1 MPIEGE
7 PRATVNACKAI
18 DAFMATTK
26 MPELLV
32 YADPGVLIPPK
43 ATTWYINKIAD
54 LKTAFVGQG
63 LHFIQEG
70 QPDAGWRN

>member
-1 MPIEGE
+1 MTAYRTQPIDRE
-7 PRATVNACKAI
+7 PVLAWPR
-18 DAFMATTK
+18 ATTK
-26 MPELLV
+26 MPVLLV